1 MTSDDAFR
9 LSPWRMLSGSPL
21 RFLFSSYPWRAVAYT
36 IISLA
41 LGWTVFMAY
50 VVIVLLP
57 FAPAWSILLGRIERQ
72 RVRMLRMAAIADP
85 HPAVTG
91 SFGARARA
99 RLAEP
104 VTWREVVYSLAL
116 AAFAPLATLG
126 LLIACVLT
134 GGFAAAP
141 LVVAAG
147 GQMSIGPWQLETP
160 QEAWRVVPVAL
171 PLFILT
177 LYLFGAAAA
186 IMASI
191 AAGLLGPREEEL
203 AAQVADL
210 RSSRGTLVGSFEAER
225 RRIERDLHDGPQ
237 QHLVGA
243 VMHLGE
249 IAQDS
254 DDPATRAHIETAQA
268 RVERALAE
276 LRDTVRGVNPRVL
289 DDHGVEAACA
299 ELGGPVLVRVIRGP
313 GWTPGRRLPAETERA
328 LFYTA
333 SEAVTNAAKHGGAST
348 VTIEFAEAAGVV
360 SMTVTDDGCGGAV
373 PAAGRGLAG
382 LVERA
387 ATIGASLTV
396 VSPVGGP
403 TVLRWSGSVRG

>member
-1 MTSDDAFR
+1 
-9 LSPWRMLSGSPL
+9 MLSGSPL
-21 RFLFSSYPWRAVAYT
+21 RFLFSSDPWRAVAYT

-186 IMASI
+186 IVASI

-203 AAQVADL
+203 AAQVATCGRREE
-210 RSSRGTLVGSFEAER
+210 RSSDRSRPSADGSSA
-225 RRIERDLHDGPQ
+225 IC
-237 QHLVGA
+237 
-243 VMHLGE
+243 
-249 IAQDS
+249 
-254 DDPATRAHIETAQA
+254 T
-268 RVERALAE
+268 
-276 LRDTVRGVNPRVL
+276 TVR
-289 DDHGVEAACA
+289 
-299 ELGGPVLVRVIRGP
+299 
-313 GWTPGRRLPAETERA
+313 
-328 LFYTA
+328 
-333 SEAVTNAAKHGGAST
+333 SST
-348 VTIEFAEAAGVV
+348 
-360 SMTVTDDGCGGAV
+360 S
-373 PAAGRGLAG
+373 
-382 LVERA
+382 
-387 ATIGASLTV
+387 
-396 VSPVGGP
+396 
-403 TVLRWSGSVRG
+403 SVR